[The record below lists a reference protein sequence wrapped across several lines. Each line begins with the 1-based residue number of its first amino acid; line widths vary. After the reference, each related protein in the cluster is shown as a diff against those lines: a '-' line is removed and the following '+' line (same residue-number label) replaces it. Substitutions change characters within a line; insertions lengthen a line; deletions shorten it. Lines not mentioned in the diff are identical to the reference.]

1 MSQNITNYIG
11 KISET
16 IKDIES
22 SISTINI
29 GNIGENEDSLVY
41 KETYEKIKSLNDN
54 TQNIISFLFD
64 SVLIGEYLDKD
75 IDKQLKQIRN
85 NLTYTHQL
93 EKEILP
99 NEDKYKTILAFINS
113 LKDKTNEIQGVI
125 KHYLL
130 FIEDVKTIVSNP
142 EKDEIFILL
151 KNKYQSNND
160 SEVLKLFTLNLFLC
174 FSDILFTEKQDCYQD
189 ITFIKRNLPKEED
202 TSSNLIS
209 ENQVGKLK
217 SQVEKM
223 NKKASFLLFKWCKRA
238 ELSGFSMLKEDK
250 INEYKSEISAFGE
263 DWESLVTYIENHHYK
278 EDEKHLFVEKIKE
291 SYIKIEDKELKNFT
305 CQDIYSYIKYHKEI
319 DKKIDKLDEIISILD
334 KRRFCTTDNYDKNIR
349 TIIYNYA
356 RNNRFSLFTETCDN
370 REDLQKEYNK
380 IDNKDNRNYFLQYK
394 FIDKSIEL
402 LNAELSEKN
411 ENITID
417 QIEEIEKYLKEIEPE
432 YETYKTNIE
441 WILEHI
447 YFIYRV
453 SFDECIID
461 DIFIYSSFLLPLD
474 NRKSKDGFEK
484 ISDGFRNLKN
494 QLPLLRKMSLFKDEL
509 LQFDEKIE
517 KHDTKTIELMGLFS
531 AIIAFV
537 MGSIPTFQYL
547 KNIFDVGIFFIV
559 FATSLISF
567 LLVLLFITRR
577 IKVNKEQKWWESP
590 IVYFL
595 FFYIAMII
603 IAYVLSCFNP
613 KDNERKTTTLQQTEK
628 TIIEEKITS
637 NKTVDTL
644 KQSKI
649 TKKHT
654 TSTKDSLK

>member
-1 MSQNITNYIG
+1 MNQNITNYIG
-11 KISET
+11 KIPKT
-16 IKDIES
+16 IENIES
-22 SISTINI
+22 SISAILTNI
-29 GNIGENEDSLVY
+29 EGNEGSLVY
-41 KETYEKIKSLNDN
+41 KEIDALNTN
-54 TQNIISFLFD
+54 IQNIISSLFD

-75 IDKQLKQIRN
+75 IDKQLEWIRN
-85 NLTYTHQL
+85 NLTYTEQL
-93 EKEILP
+93 ENEILP
-99 NEDKYKTILAFINS
+99 NKDKYKAILPLINS

-151 KNKYQSNND
+151 KNKYQSVND
-160 SEVLKLFTLNLFLC
+160 SETLKLFTLNLFLC
-174 FSDILFTEKQDCYQD
+174 FSDILFTEKQDCYQE
-189 ITFIKRNLPKEED
+189 ITYVKELLSEKRFLNL
-202 TSSNLIS
+202 NLNPQI
-209 ENQVGKLK
+209 
-217 SQVEKM
+217 EKM
-223 NKKASFLLFKWCKRA
+223 KKKASFLLFKWCKRA
-238 ELSGFSMLKEDK
+238 ELRGFSMLKEDK
-250 INEYKSEISAFGE
+250 IKEYKEDINDFGGKWK
-263 DWESLVTYIENHHYK
+263 DWVTYIENHHYK
-278 EDEKHLFVEKIKE
+278 EDEKYLFVEKIKE
-291 SYIKIEDKELKNFT
+291 SYIKIEDKGLKNFT

-319 DKKIDKLDEIISILD
+319 DKKIDKLDEIISFLD
-334 KRRFCTTDNYDKNIR
+334 KGRFRTTDNYDKNIR

-370 REDLQKEYNK
+370 REELKEEYDK

-402 LNAELSEKN
+402 LNAELNEKN
-411 ENITID
+411 ENITIE
-417 QIEEIEKYLKEIEPE
+417 QVEEIEKYLEDIEPE
-432 YETYKTNIE
+432 YKTYKTNIE

-453 SFDECIID
+453 SFKECIID

-474 NRKSKDGFEK
+474 NRKSKDRFEK
-484 ISDGFRNLKN
+484 ITDDFRELKS
-494 QLPLLRKMSLFKDEL
+494 QLPLFRKMAEFKGDVSKVKEDLF
-509 LQFDEKIE
+509 QFDEKIE

-567 LLVLLFITRR
+567 LLVLLLITRKTR
-577 IKVNKEQKWWESP
+577 INKRFWYQLIR
-590 IVYFL
+590 IVV
-595 FFYIAMII
+595 FYIAMIVFTT
-603 IAYVLSCFNP
+603 YLSNK
-613 KDNERKTTTLQQTEK
+613 KDTTQTIQLQTEK

-637 NKTVDTL
+637 NKIVDTL

>member
-1 MSQNITNYIG
+1 MNQNITNYIG
-11 KISET
+11 KIPKT
-16 IKDIES
+16 IENIES
-22 SISTINI
+22 SISAILTNI
-29 GNIGENEDSLVY
+29 EGNEGSLVY
-41 KETYEKIKSLNDN
+41 KEIDALNTN
-54 TQNIISFLFD
+54 IQNIISSLFD

-75 IDKQLKQIRN
+75 IDKQLEWIRN
-85 NLTYTHQL
+85 NLNYTEQL
-93 EKEILP
+93 ENEILP
-99 NEDKYKTILAFINS
+99 NKDKYKAILPLINS

-151 KNKYQSNND
+151 KNKYQSVND
-160 SEVLKLFTLNLFLC
+160 SETLKLFTLNLFLC
-174 FSDILFTEKQDCYQD
+174 FSDILFTEKQDCYQE
-189 ITFIKRNLPKEED
+189 ITYVKELLSEKRFLNL
-202 TSSNLIS
+202 NLNPQI
-209 ENQVGKLK
+209 
-217 SQVEKM
+217 EKM
-223 NKKASFLLFKWCKRA
+223 KKKASFLLFKWCKRA
-238 ELSGFSMLKEDK
+238 ELRGFSMLKEDK
-250 INEYKSEISAFGE
+250 IKEYKEDINDFGGKWK
-263 DWESLVTYIENHHYK
+263 DWVTYIENHHYK
-278 EDEKHLFVEKIKE
+278 EDEKYLFVEKIKE
-291 SYIKIEDKELKNFT
+291 SYIKIEDKGLKNFT

-319 DKKIDKLDEIISILD
+319 DKKIDKLDEIISFLD
-334 KRRFCTTDNYDKNIR
+334 KGRFRTTDNYDKNIR

-370 REDLQKEYNK
+370 REELKEEYDK

-402 LNAELSEKN
+402 LNAELNEKN
-411 ENITID
+411 ENITIE
-417 QIEEIEKYLKEIEPE
+417 QVEEIEKYLEDIEPE
-432 YETYKTNIE
+432 YKTYKTNIE

-453 SFDECIID
+453 SFKECIID

-474 NRKSKDGFEK
+474 NRKSKDRFEK
-484 ISDGFRNLKN
+484 ITDDFRELKS
-494 QLPLLRKMSLFKDEL
+494 QLPLFRKMAEFKGDVSKVKEDLF
-509 LQFDEKIE
+509 QFDEKIE

-567 LLVLLFITRR
+567 LLVLLLITRKTR
-577 IKVNKEQKWWESP
+577 INKRFWYQLIR
-590 IVYFL
+590 IVV
-595 FFYIAMII
+595 FYIAMIVFTT
-603 IAYVLSCFNP
+603 YLSNK
-613 KDNERKTTTLQQTEK
+613 KDTTQTIQLQTEK

-637 NKTVDTL
+637 NKIVDTL

>member
-1 MSQNITNYIG
+1 MNQNITNYIG
-11 KISET
+11 KIPKT
-16 IKDIES
+16 IENIES
-22 SISTINI
+22 SISAILTNI
-29 GNIGENEDSLVY
+29 EGNEGSLVY
-41 KETYEKIKSLNDN
+41 KEIDALNTN
-54 TQNIISFLFD
+54 IQNIISSLFD

-75 IDKQLKQIRN
+75 IDKQLEWIRN
-85 NLTYTHQL
+85 NLTYTEQL
-93 EKEILP
+93 ENEILP
-99 NEDKYKTILAFINS
+99 NKDKYKAILPLINS

-151 KNKYQSNND
+151 KNKYQSVND
-160 SEVLKLFTLNLFLC
+160 SETLKLFTLNLFLC
-174 FSDILFTEKQDCYQD
+174 FSDILFTEKQDCYQE
-189 ITFIKRNLPKEED
+189 ITYVKELLSEKRFLNL
-202 TSSNLIS
+202 NLNPQI
-209 ENQVGKLK
+209 
-217 SQVEKM
+217 EKM
-223 NKKASFLLFKWCKRA
+223 KKKASFLLFKWCKRA
-238 ELSGFSMLKEDK
+238 ELRGFSMLKEDK
-250 INEYKSEISAFGE
+250 IKEYKEDINDFGGKWK
-263 DWESLVTYIENHHYK
+263 DWVTYIENHHYK
-278 EDEKHLFVEKIKE
+278 EDEKYLFVEKIKE
-291 SYIKIEDKELKNFT
+291 SYIKIEDKGLKNFT

-334 KRRFCTTDNYDKNIR
+334 KGRFCTTDNYDKNIR

-394 FIDKSIEL
+394 FIDKSIKL

-484 ISDGFRNLKN
+484 VSDKFRELKS
-494 QLPLLRKMSLFKDEL
+494 QLPLFRKMAEFNGDVSKVKEELF
-509 LQFDEKIE
+509 QFDEKIE

-537 MGSIPTFQYL
+537 MGSIPTFQYM
-547 KNIFDVGIFFIV
+547 KNIYDVGIFFV
-559 FATSLISF
+559 AFATSLISF
-567 LLVLLFITRR
+567 LLVLLLITRKTR
-577 IKVNKEQKWWESP
+577 INRRFWYQLIL
-590 IVYFL
+590 IVI
-595 FFYIAMII
+595 FYIAMIVFTT
-603 IAYVLSCFNP
+603 YLSNK
-613 KDNERKTTTLQQTEK
+613 KDTTQTIQLQTEK
-628 TIIEEKITS
+628 TIIEEKITP
-637 NKTVDTL
+637 NKTLDTL

-649 TKKHT
+649 TKEHT

>member
-1 MSQNITNYIG
+1 MNQNITNYIG
-11 KISET
+11 KIPKT
-16 IKDIES
+16 IENIES
-22 SISTINI
+22 SISAILTNI
-29 GNIGENEDSLVY
+29 EGNEGSLVY
-41 KETYEKIKSLNDN
+41 KEIDALNTN
-54 TQNIISFLFD
+54 IQNIISSLFD

-75 IDKQLKQIRN
+75 IDKQLEWIRN
-85 NLTYTHQL
+85 NLTYTEQL
-93 EKEILP
+93 ENEILP
-99 NEDKYKTILAFINS
+99 NKDKYKAILPLINS

-151 KNKYQSNND
+151 KNKYQSVND
-160 SEVLKLFTLNLFLC
+160 SETLKLFTLNLFLC
-174 FSDILFTEKQDCYQD
+174 FSDILFTEKQDCYQE
-189 ITFIKRNLPKEED
+189 ITYVKELLSEKRFLNL
-202 TSSNLIS
+202 NLNPQI
-209 ENQVGKLK
+209 
-217 SQVEKM
+217 EKM
-223 NKKASFLLFKWCKRA
+223 KKKASFLLFKWCKRA
-238 ELSGFSMLKEDK
+238 ELRGFSMLKEDK
-250 INEYKSEISAFGE
+250 IKEYKEDINDFGGKWK
-263 DWESLVTYIENHHYK
+263 DWVTYIENHHYK
-278 EDEKHLFVEKIKE
+278 EDEKHLFVDKIKE
-291 SYIKIEDKELKNFT
+291 SYIKIQDKGLNNFT

-319 DKKIDKLDEIISILD
+319 DKKIDKLDEIISFLD
-334 KRRFCTTDNYDKNIR
+334 KGRFRTTDNYDKNIR

-370 REDLQKEYNK
+370 REELKEEYDK

-402 LNAELSEKN
+402 LNAELNEKN
-411 ENITID
+411 ENITIE
-417 QIEEIEKYLKEIEPE
+417 QVEEIEKYLEDIEPE
-432 YETYKTNIE
+432 YKTYKTNIE

-453 SFDECIID
+453 SFKECIID

-474 NRKSKDGFEK
+474 NRKSKDRFEK
-484 ISDGFRNLKN
+484 ITDDFRELKS
-494 QLPLLRKMSLFKDEL
+494 QLPLFRKMAEFKGDVSKVKEDLF
-509 LQFDEKIE
+509 QFDEKIE

-567 LLVLLFITRR
+567 LLVLLLITRKTR
-577 IKVNKEQKWWESP
+577 INKRFWYQLIR
-590 IVYFL
+590 IVV
-595 FFYIAMII
+595 FYIAMIVFTT
-603 IAYVLSCFNP
+603 YLSNK
-613 KDNERKTTTLQQTEK
+613 KDTTQTIQLQTEK

-637 NKTVDTL
+637 NKIVDTL

>member
-1 MSQNITNYIG
+1 MNQNITNYIG
-11 KISET
+11 KIPKT
-16 IKDIES
+16 IENIES
-22 SISTINI
+22 SISAILTNI
-29 GNIGENEDSLVY
+29 EGNEGSLVY
-41 KETYEKIKSLNDN
+41 KEIDALNTN
-54 TQNIISFLFD
+54 IQNIISSLFD

-75 IDKQLKQIRN
+75 IDKQLEWIRN
-85 NLTYTHQL
+85 NLTYTEQL
-93 EKEILP
+93 ENEILP
-99 NEDKYKTILAFINS
+99 NKDKYKAILPLINS

-151 KNKYQSNND
+151 KNKYQSVND
-160 SEVLKLFTLNLFLC
+160 SETLKLFTLNLFLC
-174 FSDILFTEKQDCYQD
+174 FSDILFTEKQDCYQE
-189 ITFIKRNLPKEED
+189 ITYVKELLSEERF
-202 TSSNLIS
+202 SNLNLNPQI
-209 ENQVGKLK
+209 
-217 SQVEKM
+217 EKM
-223 NKKASFLLFKWCKRA
+223 KKKATFLLFKWYKRA

-250 INEYKSEISAFGE
+250 IKEYKDNINNFGDKWK
-263 DWESLVTYIENHHYK
+263 DWVTYIENHYYK
-278 EDEKHLFVEKIKE
+278 ENEKHLFVEKIKE
-291 SYIKIEDKELKNFT
+291 SYIKIEDKGLKKFT

-319 DKKIDKLDEIISILD
+319 DKKIDKLDEIISFLD

-370 REDLQKEYNK
+370 RKDLQKEYNK

-432 YETYKTNIE
+432 YKTYKTNIE

-484 ISDGFRNLKN
+484 VSDKLRELKS
-494 QLPLLRKMSLFKDEL
+494 QLPLFRKMAEFNGDVSKVKEELF
-509 LQFDEKIE
+509 QFDEKIE

-537 MGSIPTFQYL
+537 MGSIPTFQYM
-547 KNIFDVGIFFIV
+547 KNIYDVGIFFV
-559 FATSLISF
+559 AFATSLISF
-567 LLVLLFITRR
+567 LLVLLLITRKTR
-577 IKVNKEQKWWESP
+577 INRRFWYQLIL
-590 IVYFL
+590 IVI
-595 FFYIAMII
+595 FYIAMIVFTT
-603 IAYVLSCFNP
+603 YLSNK
-613 KDNERKTTTLQQTEK
+613 KDTTQTIQLQTEK

-637 NKTVDTL
+637 NKIVDTL

>member
-11 KISET
+11 KILNS
-16 IKDIES
+16 IQKIES
-22 SISTINI
+22 SISAILTNI
-29 GNIGENEDSLVY
+29 EGNEGSLVY
-41 KETYEKIKSLNDN
+41 KEIDALNTN
-54 TQNIISFLFD
+54 IQNIISSLFD

-75 IDKQLKQIRN
+75 IDKQLEWIRN
-85 NLTYTHQL
+85 NLTYTEQL
-93 EKEILP
+93 ENEILP
-99 NEDKYKTILAFINS
+99 NKDKYKAILPLINS

-151 KNKYQSNND
+151 KNKYQSVND
-160 SEVLKLFTLNLFLC
+160 SETLKLFTLNLFLC
-174 FSDILFTEKQDCYQD
+174 FSDILFTEKQDCYQE
-189 ITFIKRNLPKEED
+189 ITYVKELLSEKRFLNL
-202 TSSNLIS
+202 NLNPQI
-209 ENQVGKLK
+209 
-217 SQVEKM
+217 EKM
-223 NKKASFLLFKWCKRA
+223 KKKASFLLFKWCKRA
-238 ELSGFSMLKEDK
+238 ELRGFSMLKEDK
-250 INEYKSEISAFGE
+250 IKEYKEDINDFGGKWK
-263 DWESLVTYIENHHYK
+263 DWVTYIENHHYK
-278 EDEKHLFVEKIKE
+278 EDEKYLFVEKIKE
-291 SYIKIEDKELKNFT
+291 SYIKIEDKGLKNFT

-319 DKKIDKLDEIISILD
+319 DKKIDKLDEIISFLD
-334 KRRFCTTDNYDKNIR
+334 KGRFRTTDNYDKNIR

-370 REDLQKEYNK
+370 REELKEEYDK

-402 LNAELSEKN
+402 LNAELNEKN
-411 ENITID
+411 ENITIE
-417 QIEEIEKYLKEIEPE
+417 QVEEIEKYLEDIEPE
-432 YETYKTNIE
+432 YKTYKTNIE

-453 SFDECIID
+453 SFKECIID

-474 NRKSKDGFEK
+474 NRKSKDRFEK
-484 ISDGFRNLKN
+484 ITDDFRELKS
-494 QLPLLRKMSLFKDEL
+494 QLPLFRKMAEFKGDVSKVKEELF
-509 LQFDEKIE
+509 QFDEKIE

-531 AIIAFV
+531 AIIAFI
-537 MGSIPTFQYL
+537 MASIPTFKYME
-547 KNIFDVGIFFIV
+547 NIYDVGIFFIV

-567 LLVLLFITRR
+567 LLVLLFITGR
-577 IKVNKEQKWWESP
+577 IKVNKEQEWWKSP
-590 IVYFL
+590 ILYFYL
-595 FFYIAMII
+595 GMIFIA
-603 IAYVLSCFNP
+603 IALSYFKP
-613 KDNERKTTTLQQTEK
+613 KDDNHKITTLQQTEK
-628 TIIEEKITS
+628 TVIDEKITS

>member
-1 MSQNITNYIG
+1 MNQNITNYIG
-11 KISET
+11 KIPKT
-16 IKDIES
+16 IENIES
-22 SISTINI
+22 SISAILTNI
-29 GNIGENEDSLVY
+29 EGNEGSLVY
-41 KETYEKIKSLNDN
+41 KEIDALNAN
-54 TQNIISFLFD
+54 IQNIISSLFD

-75 IDKQLKQIRN
+75 IDKQLEWIRN
-85 NLTYTHQL
+85 NLTYTEQL
-93 EKEILP
+93 ENEILP
-99 NEDKYKTILAFINS
+99 NKDKYKAILPLINS

-151 KNKYQSNND
+151 KNKYQSVND
-160 SEVLKLFTLNLFLC
+160 SETLMLFTLNLFLC

-189 ITFIKRNLPKEED
+189 ITYVKELLSEKRFLNLNP
-202 TSSNLIS
+202 NPQI
-209 ENQVGKLK
+209 
-217 SQVEKM
+217 EKM
-223 NKKASFLLFKWCKRA
+223 KKKASFLLFKWCKRA
-238 ELSGFSMLKEDK
+238 ELRGFSMLKEDK
-250 INEYKSEISAFGE
+250 IKEYKEDINDFGGKWK
-263 DWESLVTYIENHHYK
+263 DWVTYIENHHYK
-278 EDEKHLFVEKIKE
+278 EDEKYLFVEKIKE
-291 SYIKIEDKELKNFT
+291 SYIKIEDKGLKNFT

-319 DKKIDKLDEIISILD
+319 DKKIDKLDEIISFLD
-334 KRRFCTTDNYDKNIR
+334 KGRFRTTDNYDKNIR

-370 REDLQKEYNK
+370 REELKEEYDK

-402 LNAELSEKN
+402 LNAELNEKN
-411 ENITID
+411 ENITIE
-417 QIEEIEKYLKEIEPE
+417 QVEEIEKYLEDIEPE
-432 YETYKTNIE
+432 YKTYKTNIE

-453 SFDECIID
+453 SFKECIID

-474 NRKSKDGFEK
+474 NRKSKDRFEK
-484 ISDGFRNLKN
+484 ITDDFRELKS
-494 QLPLLRKMSLFKDEL
+494 QLPLFRKMAEFNVDVSKVKEELF
-509 LQFDEKIE
+509 QFDEKIE

-537 MGSIPTFQYL
+537 MGSIPTFQYF
-547 KNIFDVGIFFIV
+547 KNIFDVGIFFVV

-567 LLVLLFITRR
+567 LLVLLLITRKTR
-577 IKVNKEQKWWESP
+577 INKFFCLQLVL
-590 IVYFL
+590 IVI
-595 FFYIAMII
+595 FYIAMIKFTI
-603 IAYVLSCFNP
+603 YLSDK
-613 KDNERKTTTLQQTEK
+613 KDNAITFQQSEN
-628 TIIEEKITS
+628 TIIEEKNTS

>member
-41 KETYEKIKSLNDN
+41 KEIDVLNSYV
-54 TQNIISFLFD
+54 QNIISSLFD
-64 SVLIGEYLDKD
+64 SVLIGQYLDKD

-85 NLTYTHQL
+85 NLTYTQQL

-99 NEDKYKTILAFINS
+99 NEDKYKTILS
-113 LKDKTNEIQGVI
+113 LIEPLKNKTNEIQNI
-125 KHYLL
+125 INYYLL
-130 FIEDVKTIVSNP
+130 FSEDIQIILQNP
-142 EKDEIFILL
+142 EKDEIFTPS
-151 KNKYQSNND
+151 KGKYQSDKD
-160 SEVLKLFTLNLFLC
+160 SDILKLFSLNLSLC
-174 FSDILFTEKQDCYQD
+174 FSDFLFTEKQDCYQE
-189 ITFIKRNLPKEED
+189 IVSIKDYLTILLDN
-202 TSSNLIS
+202 SSFPILTEQI
-209 ENQVGKLK
+209 K
-217 SQVEKM
+217 KM
-223 NKKASFLLFKWCKRA
+223 KKKATFLLFKWCKRA
-238 ELSGFSMLKEDK
+238 ELSGFSMLKEHK
-250 INEYKSEISAFGE
+250 IKEYKDNINNFGYKWK
-263 DWESLVTYIENHHYK
+263 DWVTYIENHHYK
-278 EDEKHLFVEKIKE
+278 EDEKYLFVEKIKE
-291 SYIKIEDKELKNFT
+291 SYIKIEDKGLKNFT

-370 REDLQKEYNK
+370 RKDLQKEYNK

-402 LNAELSEKN
+402 LNAELNEKN

-432 YETYKTNIE
+432 YKTYKTNIE

-537 MGSIPTFQYL
+537 MGSIPTFQYM
-547 KNIFDVGIFFIV
+547 KNIYDVGIFFV
-559 FATSLISF
+559 AFATSLISF
-567 LLVLLFITRR
+567 LLVLLLITRKTR
-577 IKVNKEQKWWESP
+577 INRRFWYQLIL
-590 IVYFL
+590 IVI
-595 FFYIAMII
+595 FYIAMIVFTT
-603 IAYVLSCFNP
+603 YLSNK
-613 KDNERKTTTLQQTEK
+613 KDTTQTIQLKTEK
-628 TIIEEKITS
+628 TVIEEKITS
-637 NKTVDTL
+637 NKAIDTL

-649 TKKHT
+649 TKEHT

>member
-1 MSQNITNYIG
+1 MNQNITNYIG
-11 KISET
+11 KIPKT
-16 IKDIES
+16 IENIES
-22 SISTINI
+22 SISAILTNI
-29 GNIGENEDSLVY
+29 EGNEGSLVY
-41 KETYEKIKSLNDN
+41 KEIDALNTN
-54 TQNIISFLFD
+54 IQNIISSLFD

-75 IDKQLKQIRN
+75 IDKQLEWIRN
-85 NLTYTHQL
+85 NLTYTEQL
-93 EKEILP
+93 ENEILP
-99 NEDKYKTILAFINS
+99 NKDKYKAILPLINS

-151 KNKYQSNND
+151 KNKYQSVND
-160 SEVLKLFTLNLFLC
+160 SETLKLFTLNLFLC
-174 FSDILFTEKQDCYQD
+174 FSDILFTEKQDCYQE
-189 ITFIKRNLPKEED
+189 ITYVKELLSEKRFLNL
-202 TSSNLIS
+202 NLNPQI
-209 ENQVGKLK
+209 
-217 SQVEKM
+217 EKM
-223 NKKASFLLFKWCKRA
+223 KKKASFLLFKWCKRA
-238 ELSGFSMLKEDK
+238 ELRGFSMLKEDK
-250 INEYKSEISAFGE
+250 IKEYKEDINDFGGKWK
-263 DWESLVTYIENHHYK
+263 DWVTYIENHHYK

-319 DKKIDKLDEIISILD
+319 DKKIDKLDEIISFLD
-334 KRRFCTTDNYDKNIR
+334 KGRFRTTDNYDKNIR

-370 REDLQKEYNK
+370 REELKEEYDK

-402 LNAELSEKN
+402 LNAELNEKN
-411 ENITID
+411 ENITIE
-417 QIEEIEKYLKEIEPE
+417 QVEEIEKYLEDIEPE
-432 YETYKTNIE
+432 YKTYKTNIE

-453 SFDECIID
+453 SFKECIID

-474 NRKSKDGFEK
+474 NRKSKDRFEK
-484 ISDGFRNLKN
+484 ITDDFRELKS
-494 QLPLLRKMSLFKDEL
+494 QLPLFRKMAEFKGDVSKVKEDLF
-509 LQFDEKIE
+509 QFDEKIE

-567 LLVLLFITRR
+567 LLVLLLITRKTR
-577 IKVNKEQKWWESP
+577 INKRFWYQLIR
-590 IVYFL
+590 IVV
-595 FFYIAMII
+595 FYIAMIVFTT
-603 IAYVLSCFNP
+603 YLSNK
-613 KDNERKTTTLQQTEK
+613 KDTTQTIQLQTEK

-637 NKTVDTL
+637 NKIVDTL